1 MKLTDIQAWLISPKD
16 RSNRTCEFRG
26 FHNERVVVALL
37 TITWPT
43 NASMFSSSGEGANC
57 EIAFNA
63 ALLNLQKT
71 LTAIKSGT
79 ANVKPAAQEPA
90 PEVTEK

>member
-43 NASMFSSSGEGANC
+43 NASMFS
-57 EIAFNA
+57 
-63 ALLNLQKT
+63 LQRGRSE
-71 LTAIKSGT
+71 L
-79 ANVKPAAQEPA
+79 
-90 PEVTEK
+90 